1 MEYHRFIEDQ
11 TLKDLE
17 TEENNTTDITAPSY
31 RSLYPYGVDL
41 NAEKKT
47 REPEPQQQLEPGP
60 QQHPEP
66 EPQQQLEPEPT
77 QQLLEPQ
84 EQQELAGPIL
94 VSGSS
99 KQPGRVTRSKS
110 HKNPSQGRTEAG
122 SRPRRHSDLS
132 YGNADQ
138 SLNSRSFQE
147 DQTDVSRKKK
157 KNK

>member
-47 REPEPQQQLEPGP
+47 R
-60 QQHPEP
+60 EP